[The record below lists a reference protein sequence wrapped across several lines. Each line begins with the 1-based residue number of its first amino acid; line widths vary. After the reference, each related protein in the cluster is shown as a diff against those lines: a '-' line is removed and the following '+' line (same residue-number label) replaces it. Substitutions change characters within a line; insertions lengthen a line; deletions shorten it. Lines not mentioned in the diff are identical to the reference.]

1 MREKISVFVSHV
13 ASVLEFLITMM
24 MSIGVIILCLQLVG
38 SLIHIPGAG
47 PFPEYEEL
55 LKIIFNLII
64 GVELIR
70 MMYYH
75 TADTVFEVL
84 VFAIA
89 RQIIIDHSSAVNSL
103 LGVCSIAVLFA
114 TNKYLSSRSRD
125 FIRVNNEIISSEP
138 VVKEEERKEESDVNE
153 KVPEETDN
161 EAEAETEA
169 KETEAA
175 SKGEE

>member
-13 ASVLEFLITMM
+13 AGVLEFMITMM
-24 MSIGVIILCLQLVG
+24 MAIGVTLLCLQLAG
-38 SLIHIPGAG
+38 SLIHVPGAD
-47 PFPEYEEL
+47 PFPKFEEL

-89 RQIIIDHSSAVNSL
+89 RQIIIDHSSAVSSL
-103 LGVCSIAVLFA
+103 LGVMAIAILFA

-125 FIRVNNEIISSEP
+125 FIRVDNE
-138 VVKEEERKEESDVNE
+138 VVNTAPPAEQETEES
-153 KVPEETDN
+153 
-161 EAEAETEA
+161 
-169 KETEAA
+169 
-175 SKGEE
+175 SKGEEQTENNV

>member
-13 ASVLEFLITMM
+13 AGILEFMITMM
-24 MSIGVIILCLQLVG
+24 MAIGVTLLCLQLAG
-38 SLIHIPGAG
+38 SLIHVPGAD
-47 PFPEYEEL
+47 PFPKFEEL

-75 TADTVFEVL
+75 TANTVFEVL

-103 LGVCSIAVLFA
+103 LGVMAIAILFA

-125 FIRVNNEIISSEP
+125 FIRV
-138 VVKEEERKEESDVNE
+138 
-153 KVPEETDN
+153 DN
-161 EAEAETEA
+161 EAVNAA
-169 KETEAA
+169 PPVKKEPEKA
-175 SKGEE
+175 SKSEGQTGKQE